1 MSLTRVFTAS
11 SGRISADFRKDET
24 ESTRGIGEV
33 LGRAVDDPTAISLED
48 YTGEDGAG
56 LDASN
61 VKRIIPRGNPISY
74 SDLYGLTS
82 QITESSSRNT
92 TKTTS
97 KQESYT
103 HYYNTQYYGQKLTR
117 KCFGWCNQ
125 GWTTA
130 LLSRRTQQT
139 RYRTTYWNVSRST
152 TYNTVSDKGG
162 HRAGGSRPI
171 YRYYRWTRVSDGSYK
186 LTAKDNS

>member
-1 MSLTRVFTAS
+1 MSLTRVFTVG

-48 YTGEDGAG
+48 YIGEDGAG
-56 LDASN
+56 VDASN
-61 VKRIIPRGNPISY
+61 VKRIIPRGSSISY

-97 KQESYT
+97 KRESYT
-103 HYYNTQYYGQKLTR
+103 YYYNTQYYGRKLTR
-117 KCFGWCNQ
+117 KCFIFCNQ
-125 GWTTA
+125 GWTDA
-130 LLSRRTQQT
+130 LIST
-139 RYRTTYWNVSRST
+139 RVSAVGYRTTYWNVQKST
-152 TYNTVSDKGG
+152 TYNTLSDKGG
-162 HRAGGSRPI
+162 HRAGGARPI